1 MKIFS
6 YMIMKV
12 LYIIMNMISET
23 YINELNENISIY
35 DLISFL
41 GTTNNND
48 NKLHLIMAKYK

>member
-1 MKIFS
+1 
-6 YMIMKV
+6 
-12 LYIIMNMISET
+12 MNMISET

-48 NKLHLIMAKYK
+48 NKSHLIMAKYK